1 MAININN
8 DSMIQD
14 EPVLEPVNDF
24 SLQNANDAASQASTK
39 GQGSTA
45 HGLSAEEQ
53 TDPNKIIVTIADK
66 STPIIVLFGPPSC
79 GKTMT
84 LVRMTRYLRSEGYTV
99 QPIRTFR
106 PTADSHYSEMCQNF
120 DSMINSSD
128 AARSTNR
135 ISFMLVMVMKKGKP
149 ICQILEAPGEYYFNP
164 DDPFKQF
171 PTYIH
176 SIITGDN
183 RKIWSIFVEPD
194 WNDLTPRMN
203 YVTKIGKL
211 KSQLNPT
218 DKVLFV
224 YNKVD
229 TTEYVIS
236 PGNVKLNLIQKNIED
251 LYPNIFTFFENQ
263 NPITKFFTK
272 YNCDLV
278 PFQTGYY
285 NELSMTGL
293 TYNEGPKPYAQALWN
308 KWLKLING

>member
-1 MAININN
+1 MAIDINN
-8 DSMIQD
+8 NLEVQD
-14 EPVLEPVNDF
+14 EPKFQSTSDSSASNDVV
-24 SLQNANDAASQASTK
+24 SPIHEQQPTP
-39 GQGSTA
+39 

-53 TDPNKIIVTIADK
+53 TDPNKISVTIADK
-66 STPIIVLFGPPSC
+66 STPIIILFGPPSC

-84 LVRMTRYLRSEGYTV
+84 LVRMTRYLQSEGYTV

-106 PTADSHYSEMCQNF
+106 PTADTHYSDICKNF
-120 DSMINSSD
+120 DGMINSSD

-229 TTEYVIS
+229 TTQYVIS

-278 PFQTGYY
+278 PFQTGFY
-285 NELSMTGL
+285 NESMTGL
-293 TYNEGPKPYAQALWN
+293 TYTEGPKPYAQALWN